1 MSEKPMDKMREEYEK
16 WLSAQGGDERMVK
29 IFSPFLFETFQAG
42 YQAATAEAE
51 KYRVAL
57 EEIAVYKFENKDTE
71 MEEIFQSPYL
81 IESRSECAHITKQA
95 LQKD

>member
-1 MSEKPMDKMREEYEK
+1 MDKMREEK
-16 WLSAQGGDERMVK
+16 WNKAVTMTEDALELAH
-29 IFSPFLFETFQAG
+29 QAG

-51 KYRVAL
+51 RYREAL
-57 EEIAVYKFENKDTE
+57 EEIAAYKSENKDTE

-81 IESRSECAHITKQA
+81 IESRSECAHIAKQA